1 MTTQTTSSK
10 RRDNRFISQI
20 KTKGPKQNK
29 LLSQYPERNTLYQ
42 TQRTTIAVN
51 IKMNPHQK
59 NKVDIAV
66 SCLKYLYMRGNI
78 FSPEDLQALTLLPKS
93 LSPDEQRL
101 FRLYGKLPSKSDHL
115 AKHLKERKYFDSGDY
130 ALSKAGKASSV
141 DTGSVG
147 SEHPLP
153 ENIPHLSSPGAM
165 GVNGGSGNINL
176 QMGTGGAAQS
186 GSPVKESSFL
196 NRETSI
202 DELEDQEKEN
212 QSSGKVPSRFSESV
226 SPPPI
231 KEGIP
236 IRR

>member
-1 MTTQTTSSK
+1 
-10 RRDNRFISQI
+10 
-20 KTKGPKQNK
+20 
-29 LLSQYPERNTLYQ
+29 
-42 TQRTTIAVN
+42 
-51 IKMNPHQK
+51 MNPHQK
-59 NKVDIAV
+59 NKVDI
-66 SCLKYLYMRGNI
+66 N
-78 FSPEDLQALTLLPKS
+78 S

-147 SEHPLP
+147 SQHPLP
-153 ENIPHLSSPGAM
+153 ENIPHLSSPGVGNASQ
-165 GVNGGSGNINL
+165 GGSGNGNIHSHGSTAGL
-176 QMGTGGAAQS
+176 QS

-196 NRETSI
+196 NRETSV
-202 DELEDQEKEN
+202 DEVDDKNAGERVSN
-212 QSSGKVPSRFSESV
+212 I
-226 SPPPI
+226 SPPPA

>member
-1 MTTQTTSSK
+1 
-10 RRDNRFISQI
+10 
-20 KTKGPKQNK
+20 
-29 LLSQYPERNTLYQ
+29 
-42 TQRTTIAVN
+42 
-51 IKMNPHQK
+51 MNPHQK
-59 NKVDIAV
+59 NKVDI
-66 SCLKYLYMRGNI
+66 N
-78 FSPEDLQALTLLPKS
+78 S

-147 SEHPLP
+147 SQHPLP
-153 ENIPHLSSPGAM
+153 ENIPHLSSPGVGAASQ
-165 GVNGGSGNINL
+165 GGSGNGNI
-176 QMGTGGAAQS
+176 QHGGVAGLQS

-196 NRETSI
+196 NRETSV
-202 DELEDQEKEN
+202 DELDEKEN
-212 QSSGKVPSRFSESV
+212 KAERANDSV
-226 SPPPI
+226 SPPPA